1 MVTGDDDRYAHTR
14 EHAMKVARSSSR
26 VLLLYDID
34 APTFLGDPLPTW
46 WSGEGSE
53 GQFSRRLDQVNLRAA
68 GRATIADQVAE
79 AEARLAHEQAAVHR
93 YMVSDL
99 IPAISTPRLWPAR
112 WAGFSVST
120 GKYSPLRKVSR
131 AAESSLQSTGRAA
144 SRSSRNAH
152 HASAARR
159 AEANTSPGSASID
172 SRASIPQSP
181 WSRSMVACTSQKL
194 VVLSAHA

>member
-1 MVTGDDDRYAHTR
+1 VVTGDDDRYAHAR

-79 AEARLAHEQAAVHR
+79 AEALGIAAYAWLPSEHGARPLAEYATEQGATTIV
-93 YMVSDL
+93 V
-99 IPAISTPRLWPAR
+99 PAGMPDIEGLQATFEVIEIAEPVVEPRA
-112 WAGFSVST
+112 
-120 GKYSPLRKVSR
+120 
-131 AAESSLQSTGRAA
+131 
-144 SRSSRNAH
+144 
-152 HASAARR
+152 
-159 AEANTSPGSASID
+159 
-172 SRASIPQSP
+172 
-181 WSRSMVACTSQKL
+181 
-194 VVLSAHA
+194 

>member
-79 AEARLAHEQAAVHR
+79 AEALGIAAYAWLPSEHG
-93 YMVSDL
+93 
-99 IPAISTPRLWPAR
+99 A
-112 WAGFSVST
+112 
-120 GKYSPLRKVSR
+120 SPL
-131 AAESSLQSTGRAA
+131 AEYAKEQGATTIVVPAGMPDIEGLQATFEVIEI
-144 SRSSRNAH
+144 
-152 HASAARR
+152 
-159 AEANTSPGSASID
+159 AEP
-172 SRASIPQSP
+172 
-181 WSRSMVACTSQKL
+181 
-194 VVLSAHA
+194 VVEPKA